1 MAYIDH
7 FRHADDVI
15 VHLNG
20 IVPGLADPLLRVKYT
35 GFVTVA
41 AVTVYEL
48 AIKDIFCEFGRR
60 KHKVLGKFT
69 ESHFE
74 RINGRVTLDNIR
86 KDYCA
91 RFGEVYAERFKK
103 RLDASVQAY
112 LRTNRRDLRSSYS
125 NLVIWRNAF
134 AHEGNVPATATYAE
148 VVQAYE
154 EGKEVIHA
162 LASSMTR

>member
-1 MAYIDH
+1 MAYVDH

-15 VHLNG
+15 VHLNSV
-20 IVPGLADPLLRVKYT
+20 VPGLSDPLLRVKYT

-48 AIKDIFCEFGRR
+48 AIKEIFCEFGRR

-91 RFGEVYAERFKK
+91 RFGDTYVDRFKK
-103 RLDASVQAY
+103 RLDKTTEDYFVSH
-112 LRTNRRDLRSSYS
+112 RRNLKSSYS
-125 NLVIWRNAF
+125 NLITWRNAF
-134 AHEGNVPATATYAE
+134 AHEGQVPATVTYAE
-148 VVQAYE
+148 AVQAYE
-154 EGKEVIHA
+154 DGKTVIHV
-162 LASSMTR
+162 LATSMTR